1 MGQDIE
7 KIIRVTF
14 FVGTKHID
22 SASMNRFLCIAKA
35 TSNQLPVRVV
45 GIRPTQKVR
54 ELEQKVS
61 EIDKNPFFLKQRKSK
76 GNKTIN
82 KFISK
87 IRIYRVIYKF
97 LKRTK
102 DPEYDEV
109 FYIRVRQTI
118 DHLIFFFFKKRFEA
132 KLVIERNEYP
142 KNYFQ
147 NNHLKW
153 FLERNLIMPWSHRL
167 FDGMIVITQTL
178 FNFYTPYLSKKS
190 VCEIIPMTVDPER
203 FKFSKKPDT
212 LFKEDYLFYSGSLVE
227 KKDGV
232 ETLVKSFQILQNAI
246 PDINLIIA
254 GGSQKEVTQLKR
266 KYNTDDQKIMFLGTI
281 PSNDIPGWIY
291 NAKALLLPR
300 PHSIQA
306 EGGFPTKLGEYLI
319 SGNPVIATPVGEI
332 PKYLSDKRDVYFV
345 NELNPENLSNVIRN
359 VLESEKGAKE
369 IGEQGKETALKNF
382 SYLAHQVKLK
392 KFLSEV

>member
-1 MGQDIE
+1 MSQDIQ
-7 KIIRVTF
+7 KKIRVTF
-14 FVGTKHID
+14 FIGTKHID

-45 GIRPTQKVR
+45 GIRPTKKVE
-54 ELEQKVS
+54 ELEHKVS
-61 EIDKNPFFLKQRKSK
+61 EIDNNPFFLKQGKSK
-76 GNKTIN
+76 GNRTIN

-87 IRIYRVIYKF
+87 IRIYRFIYNF
-97 LKRTK
+97 LRKTS

-118 DHLIFFFFKKRFEA
+118 DHLIFFYLKKRFKA
-132 KLVIERNEYP
+132 KLVFERNEYP

-147 NNHLKW
+147 HKQFKW
-153 FLERNLIMPWSHRL
+153 FLEKHFIMPWSHKL
-167 FDGMIVITQTL
+167 FDGMIVITETL

-190 VCEIIPMTVDPER
+190 VCELIPMTVDPER
-203 FKFSKKPDT
+203 FKFSKNPDR
-212 LFKEDYLFYSGSLVE
+212 LDKGNYLFYSGSLVE

-232 ETLVKSFQILQNAI
+232 ETLIKSFKILQSAI
-246 PDINLIIA
+246 PNINLIIA

-281 PSNDIPGWIY
+281 PSNEIPGWIY

-332 PKYLSDKRDVYFV
+332 PKYLSHKRDVFFV
-345 NELNPENLSNVIRN
+345 NELNPKNLSEVIQY
-359 VLESEKGAKE
+359 VLQSEKEAIKV
-369 IGEQGKETALKNF
+369 GEQGKATALKNF

-392 KFLSEV
+392 NFLTEV